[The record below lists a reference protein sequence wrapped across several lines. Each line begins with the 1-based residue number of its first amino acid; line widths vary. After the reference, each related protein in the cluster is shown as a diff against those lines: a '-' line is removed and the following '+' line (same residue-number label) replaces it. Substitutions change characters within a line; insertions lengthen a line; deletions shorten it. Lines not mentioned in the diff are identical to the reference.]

1 MTEEYLKAGTH
12 IGTKYKTKDMEKFI
26 FKTRQDGLNIID
38 VAKIKERVEIAG
50 KFLSRFSRI
59 MVVSR
64 RPNGHKPVKKFAEAV
79 GAKYVIGRFL
89 PGTLTNPNFPEYY
102 EPEVIVVTDPLA
114 DKQAIEEAVKVHIPV
129 VALVGT
135 SNTTRNID
143 LIIPCNNKGK
153 KSVAFIYYSLAKE
166 ILKNRGEIKSDE
178 EFKYKPEDFEMK
190 MQQQ

>member
-12 IGTKYKTKDMEKFI
+12 IGSKSKTKDMEKFI
-26 FKTRQDGLNIID
+26 FKVRQDGLSIID

-64 RPNGHKPVKKFAEAV
+64 RPNGHKPVKKFAEIV

-102 EPEVIVVTDPLA
+102 EPEVIIVTDPFA

-135 SNTTRNID
+135 MNTTRNID
-143 LIIPCNNKGK
+143 LVIPCNNKGK

-178 EFKYKPEDFEMK
+178 EFKYKPEDFEPK
-190 MQQQ
+190 IQ